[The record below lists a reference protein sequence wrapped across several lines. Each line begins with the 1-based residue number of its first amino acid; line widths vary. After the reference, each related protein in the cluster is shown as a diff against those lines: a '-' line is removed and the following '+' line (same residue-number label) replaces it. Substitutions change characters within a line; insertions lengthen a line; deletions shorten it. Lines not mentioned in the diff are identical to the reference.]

1 MDEAS
6 VFGRGLAFPPRIAE
20 NGRWEWSQGPQNIR
34 ESLEIILLTQLGE
47 RVRLPEFGAGL
58 RAYLFE
64 PNIASTHRLMQEQ
77 IIQALNRWEPRVRLE
92 SVTLRSDPDDAH
104 TAVAVIE
111 YRLVAD
117 GSSGRISIGIQLDQ

>member
-6 VFGRGLAFPPRIAE
+6 VFGRGFAFPPRIAE

-34 ESLEIILLTQLGE
+34 ESLEVILLTQLGE
-47 RVRLPEFGAGL
+47 RVRLLEFGAGL

-64 PNIASTHRLMQEQ
+64 PNIPSTHRLMQEQ
-77 IIQALNRWEPRVRLE
+77 IVQALNRWEPRIRLD
-92 SVTLRSDPDDAH
+92 SVALRPDPEEAH
-104 TAVAVIE
+104 TAIAVIE